1 MLRVGGGLARLGTI
15 GRTWSPIYATSWTST
30 VTERYYDFAGYD
42 APLPKG
48 VCRFADLATFN
59 KDEMSSRLASGWL
72 VASVERTDKST
83 ASLVA

>member
-1 MLRVGGGLARLGTI
+1 M
-15 GRTWSPIYATSWTST
+15 
-30 VTERYYDFAGYD
+30 TERYYDFAGYD
-42 APLPKG
+42 ALLPIG
-48 VCRFADLATFN
+48 VCRFADLATYS